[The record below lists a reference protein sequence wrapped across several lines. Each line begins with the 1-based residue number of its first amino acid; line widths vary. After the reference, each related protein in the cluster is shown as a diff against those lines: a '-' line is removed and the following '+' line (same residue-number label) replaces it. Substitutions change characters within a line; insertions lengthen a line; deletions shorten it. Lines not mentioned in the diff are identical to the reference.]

1 MEQQKE
7 ESFLFKNYDSMTLNN
22 YILLKPSTLQ
32 PVFAL
37 FVYLP
42 LSVSS
47 FICAFSYS
55 VNIRCPLYIKHCS
68 RHRD

>member
-1 MEQQKE
+1 MEQCKE

-32 PVFAL
+32 PLFTP

-42 LSVSS
+42 SSLSFFFHLCLHLFNEYQVSTVYQTL
-47 FICAFSYS
+47 F
-55 VNIRCPLYIKHCS
+55 
-68 RHRD
+68 

>member
-1 MEQQKE
+1 MEQRKE

-37 FVYLP
+37 FVSSSIICFFFHLCLHLFSEYQ
-42 LSVSS
+42 VSTIYQTL
-47 FICAFSYS
+47 F
-55 VNIRCPLYIKHCS
+55 
-68 RHRD
+68 